1 MKTIWI
7 SIRML
12 VVLTVLTGVV
22 YPFLMTGLAQAFLS
36 HEANGSMIVANG
48 KTIGSALIGQNFTSE
63 NYFWSRPSAI
73 GYNPLPSSGTNQ
85 SPTNAAWRDSVSARA
100 SRLGGAASSLPA
112 DLLLSS
118 GSGLDPH
125 ISPEA
130 AIFQIDRVAA
140 ARGASQADRNRI
152 EALVKSH
159 IELPQF
165 NLFGEERV
173 NVLTLNLALD
183 SLLER

>member
-7 SIRML
+7 SVRML
-12 VVLTVLTGVV
+12 VVLSILTGLI
-22 YPFLMTGLAQAFLS
+22 YPFLMTGLAQAFFS
-36 HEANGSMIVANG
+36 SNANGSMIVANG
-48 KTIGSALIGQNFTSE
+48 KTIGSTLVGQNFTSDK
-63 NYFWSRPSAI
+63 YFWSRPSAVA
-73 GYNPLPSSGTNQ
+73 YNPLPSSGTNQ
-85 SPTNAAWRDSVSARA
+85 GPTNAILKDSVVARA
-100 SRLGGAASSLPA
+100 NRLGGSPASLPP

-130 AIFQIDRVAA
+130 ALFQIDRVTA
-140 ARGASQADRNRI
+140 ARGGNRADRDRI

-173 NVLTLNLALD
+173 NVLKLNLALD